1 MPLLEVRGLSKRF
14 GGLTAV
20 DGVSF
25 TVAAGETVGMI
36 GPNGAGKT
44 TVFAVVSG
52 FHEAS
57 GGEVCFKGEPLHGLR
72 PDTIC
77 RRGLVRTFQIVQP
90 FPLLTVLENV
100 MVGAHLREQGPAPAR
115 RRATEVLETVGMAG
129 KRDMT
134 ARNLTLADLKRLEIA
149 RALATGPHL
158 VLLDET
164 MAGLTPVE
172 VEAMI
177 ALVRRLRD
185 RGITFM
191 LIEHVM
197 QAIMSLSDRIIVLHH
212 GVKIAEGPP
221 RQVANDP
228 HVIEAY
234 LGHAPDG

>member
-1 MPLLEVRGLSKRF
+1 MSLLEVRQVSKRF

-25 TVAAGETVGMI
+25 TVTSGETVGMI

-52 FHEAS
+52 FHEAT
-57 GGEVCFKGEPLHGLR
+57 GGEVRFKGEPLTGLR
-72 PDTIC
+72 PDEIC

-100 MVGAHLREQGPAPAR
+100 MVGAYLREPAPAAAR
-115 RRATEVLETVGMAG
+115 RRAAQVLETVAMAA
-129 KRDMT
+129 KRDML

-149 RALATGPHL
+149 RALATGPEL

-172 VEAMI
+172 VEEVI
-177 ALVRRLRD
+177 ALVRRLRGQ
-185 RGITFM
+185 GITFM

-197 QAIMSLSDRIIVLHH
+197 QAIMSLSDRVIVLHH
-212 GVKIAEGPP
+212 GEKIAEGPP

-228 HVIEAY
+228 RVIEAY
-234 LGHAPDG
+234 LGHAGA